1 MQSIKRQKWFR
12 GPDLVAPDSNNQLNK
27 LIPKCATSVGLN
39 TAFLI
44 NFHYTSSYN
53 FTTGQ
58 QGQSRQ
64 TNCQHDTHCL
74 YRFLDGQKNT
84 RF

>member
-1 MQSIKRQKWFR
+1 MRKIAINIVNKKQKWFE
-12 GPDLVAPDSNNQLNK
+12 GPDLPASNDPSNK

-44 NFHYTSSYN
+44 NFVDTTSYN
-53 FTTGQ
+53 FTNGL

-64 TNCQHDTHCL
+64 TKLST
-74 YRFLDGQKNT
+74 
-84 RF
+84 